1 MQGFGKLV
9 SPKRI
14 ISPEEEDK
22 EVTSSQKTTE
32 ASPTK
37 KTSPEKREV
46 AAYDSLILRRPPEK
60 PFKFNINSFDKGR
73 PSQELLGEPE

>member
-22 EVTSSQKTTE
+22 EGSSPQKTE

-37 KTSPEKREV
+37 KPSPEKREV
-46 AAYDSLILRRPPEK
+46 GAYDSLILRRVPEK
-60 PFKFNINSFDKGR
+60 QFTFNINSFEKGKPR
-73 PSQELLGEPE
+73 QEVIEEPE